1 MGKFRQGRLFDTP
14 RLPVMDFRGR
24 RFANVVHEVSAGLG
38 IEPPGWIAVL
48 SQNDR
53 RSNAMA
59 LRVGR
64 KGSGFIIISP
74 GIVDDLNDDELR
86 FVVRH
91 ELEHYRHAEARW
103 SLLQAFAFL
112 SPVIVYVYGW
122 PISRE
127 IGKWPTVALYFLA
140 LLAHVLA
147 FKSKRWLEERADRE
161 AIRHS
166 GDAVAAK
173 NALLKVATLKKRR
186 SLGLNEEDGW
196 RLIEEFSVEAHHPTN
211 FSNRLFNRIWGT
223 HPLIQDRLA
232 LYEKLA
238 K

>member
-14 RLPVMDFRGR
+14 RLPVMDSRGQ
-24 RFANVVHEVSAGLG
+24 RFSNVVHAVSAEMAV
-38 IEPPGWIAVL
+38 EPPGWIAVL

-59 LRVGR
+59 FRLGR

-74 GIVDDLNDDELR
+74 GIVDDLSDDELR

-112 SPVIVYVYGW
+112 SPVIVCVYGW
-122 PISRE
+122 PISHEVGRW
-127 IGKWPTVALYFLA
+127 GTLGLYFLA
-140 LLAHVLA
+140 LIAHVLA

-173 NALLKVATLKKRR
+173 SALLKVATLKIRH
-186 SLGLNEEDGW
+186 SQGLSEEEGQKV
-196 RLIEEFSVEAHHPTN
+196 IEDFSMLAHQPAN
-211 FSNRLFNRIWGT
+211 FSNRLFNRLWGT

-238 K
+238 L